1 MAFPLALSAQ
11 SKRGDVN
18 SDGKVDISDI
28 VAVINIIATG
38 GDDIV
43 NKTVTYEV
51 DGVAFNMVVVEGGV
65 FKMGSTVS
73 DDEKPIHEV
82 KLKSFSI
89 GQTEVTQELWET
101 VMGTNSSNWK
111 GLKLPVEN
119 VSWNDCQTFITKLNA
134 LTGQQFRLPTEA
146 EWEYAARG
154 KDGTEF
160 PWENESVK
168 SGDGCFYA
176 NFKPDKG
183 NYTKDGNL
191 ITSKVG
197 IYSTNTN
204 GLFDMAGNVAEWTST
219 IYTEAGVD
227 AMNDINPQLEYKA
240 AKEDPYRLKK
250 KSVRGGSW
258 KDPESYIRSAWRTWE
273 YQNQPRSYIGF
284 RCVRS
289 IATSS
294 SIKQKASKK

>member
-1 MAFPLALSAQ
+1 MKKVLIYLCLMAFPLALSAQ

-154 KDGTEF
+154 GSQSKGYTYSGSDNLGDVAWYSSNSGSKTHEVATKS
-160 PWENESVK
+160 PNE
-168 SGDGCFYA
+168 
-176 NFKPDKG
+176 
-183 NYTKDGNL
+183 L
-191 ITSKVG
+191 G
-197 IYSTNTN
+197 IY
-204 GLFDMAGNVAEWTST
+204 DMTGNVCEWCQDWYDYNYYASSV
-219 IYTEAGVD
+219 I
-227 AMNDINPQLEYKA
+227 INPTG
-240 AKEDPYRLKK
+240 PSSGSYR
-250 KSVRGGSW
+250 VNRGGSW
-258 KDPESYIRSAWRTWE
+258 YDTAPGCRCANRNNYIPSIT
-273 YQNQPRSYIGF
+273 YNSVGF
-284 RCVRS
+284 RL
-289 IATSS
+289 AL
-294 SIKQKASKK
+294 